1 MTKISPQ
8 TVSENSLS
16 LHGKK
21 GHSKMTLVS
30 NYLIYI
36 TVAKF
41 SHLLL
46 ELCHLLP
53 CFDIAKETKSRPGF
67 NGQIQFTMKFF

>member
-1 MTKISPQ
+1 MAKISPQ

-21 GHSKMTLVS
+21 GHSKMHLIPS
-30 NYLIYI
+30 YLIYI
-36 TVAKF
+36 TVAKL

-46 ELCHLLP
+46 ELCQMLP
-53 CFDIAKETKSRPGF
+53 CFDISREAESRPGF
-67 NGQIQFTMKFF
+67 SGQVQFNM